1 MIVRYHK
8 LEKLL
13 KEKKIP
19 KSKFYRDIKLT
30 PGEMAKIRSCK
41 VLSLS
46 SYIKICQYLN
56 CDISD
61 FMDILSVDSEEPD
74 MKIDLSILMKNSYK
88 TPIDKIP

>member
-19 KSKFYRDIKLT
+19 KTKFYREIKLS
-30 PGEMAKIRSCK
+30 PSEAAKIRSERI
-41 VLSLS
+41 LSLS
-46 SYIKICQYLN
+46 TYIKICQYLN

-61 FMDILSVDSEEPD
+61 FMDILSADSDEKD
-74 MKIDLSILMKNSYK
+74 LKIDVSTLMKNSYK
-88 TPIDKIP
+88 TPIDKLP